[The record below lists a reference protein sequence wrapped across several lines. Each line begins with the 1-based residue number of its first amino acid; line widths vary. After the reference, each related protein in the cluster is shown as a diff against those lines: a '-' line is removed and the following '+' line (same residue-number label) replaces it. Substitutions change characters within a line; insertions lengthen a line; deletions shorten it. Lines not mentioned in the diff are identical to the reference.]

1 MSIESFFVTLKIEG
15 CSSALSSLHAAESSH
30 LHLKVLVLLVSSC
43 DSLED
48 SSYADTCLLD
58 ILCVCSPHTLSWS
71 LGMEACPGDAAPA
84 QRGSCSSEGGGA
96 SALTGKV
103 LGVFGALVQIGWK
116 PGGRASR
123 REGQPVWDIGGERSG
138 QGRERVGV
146 LHVGLT
152 IKYSI
157 QMLMRGT
164 QWGSRLGPAPK
175 QL

>member
-1 MSIESFFVTLKIEG
+1 MLTHAFWIFCVFALHTP
-15 CSSALSSLHAAESSH
+15 SAGRWAW
-30 LHLKVLVLLVSSC
+30 KLVL
-43 DSLED
+43 E
-48 SSYADTCLLD
+48 
-58 ILCVCSPHTLSWS
+58 
-71 LGMEACPGDAAPA
+71 MAAPA
-84 QRGSCSSEGGGA
+84 QRGSCSSEGGRA

-116 PGGRASR
+116 PGGGASR